1 MQDIIKE
8 YGPAIL
14 TVVSIVALVGLIT
27 VLING
32 VDGNG
37 GVVQSAFTNL
47 INDFFDNTTNIAGI
61 GQV

>member
-8 YGPAIL
+8 YGPAVL
-14 TVVSIVALVGLIT
+14 TVVAVIALVGLIT
-27 VLING
+27 VLVNG

-47 INDFFDNTTNIAGI
+47 INDFFDKTNELAGI
-61 GQV
+61 GQA